1 MDNMKADIR
10 TLHNDICERMLG
22 KPPRGATPQPALLA
36 SGSEWQRRTME
47 LEEKLEAFRI
57 AEDRVAEF
65 GPQKLV
71 EVRARLLMRW
81 CGGCAG
87 GSDARAASACCTLGT
102 HCCLADPRDAH
113 SSLTSELGSLSSWR
127 ISCPPR
133 KTRWTR
139 RLGECVRHV

>member
-87 GSDARAASACCTLGT
+87 GSDARAASACCAVGT
-102 HCCLADPRDAH
+102 HCCLADPRDAQLTDIRAGLVVELADFLSAKKNALD
-113 SSLTSELGSLSSWR
+113 SSLG
-127 ISCPPR
+127 
-133 KTRWTR
+133 
-139 RLGECVRHV
+139 